1 MVFQNNMGNLH
12 SPNVIA
18 LPFTGSIKKLGQPTH
33 VLVRAEESGLKI
45 DSVVLCENPQRMS
58 KEKIGRFITKLSR
71 KQMRE
76 IAAASLIASS
86 AIAYLDLDALILAWR
101 KAILLNFD
109 SPEQTDDRPEVWNV

>member
-109 SPEQTDDRPEVWNV
+109 SLEQTDDRPEVWNV